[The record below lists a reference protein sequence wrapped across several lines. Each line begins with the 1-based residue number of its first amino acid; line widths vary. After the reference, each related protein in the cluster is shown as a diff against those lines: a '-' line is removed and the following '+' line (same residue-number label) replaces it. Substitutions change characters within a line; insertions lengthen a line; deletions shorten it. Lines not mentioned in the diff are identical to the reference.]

1 MRVAVA
7 GGTGLVGRL
16 VVQKLMTTGHDPV
29 VLARS
34 RGVDLT
40 TGLGLDEKLSG
51 CEALIDVSNVITTR
65 KSVSVAFFTAATAHL
80 LRAGDRAGV
89 GHLVALSIVG

>member
-1 MRVAVA
+1 MTYENTTAEARIGVRIAVA

-16 VVQKLMTTGHDPV
+16 VVEEVTAAGHEPV

-40 TGLGLDEKLSG
+40 TGRGSTPPCG
-51 CEALIDVSNVITTR
+51 APRRSST
-65 KSVSVAFFTAATAHL
+65 
-80 LRAGDRAGV
+80 
-89 GHLVALSIVG
+89 